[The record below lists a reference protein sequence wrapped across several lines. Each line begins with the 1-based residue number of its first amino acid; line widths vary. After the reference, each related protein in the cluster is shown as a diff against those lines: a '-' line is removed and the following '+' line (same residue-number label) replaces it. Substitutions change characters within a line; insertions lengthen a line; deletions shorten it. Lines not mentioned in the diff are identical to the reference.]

1 MNPNLRAY
9 FKLEEAAELLDI
21 DVDTILQCAMQRKTF
36 LSILLNKPSDYE
48 EDLGLV
54 EKDGE
59 TYKHTKKSRTQTFSF
74 GEKSEIINLR
84 YLHPEDVAK
93 VYFNEAPNRVTI
105 INRIF
110 NTPDID
116 PKKGTALMHDDLRIT
131 KSSLTITPEQ
141 LIIFS
146 KKHKLKL
153 KKRLGVDAPDNVTI
167 NWLIKNVPLRM
178 WLSTAALAVAI
189 FVAGTTFGQSP
200 FFHKAKE
207 AWKSISTP
215 STPLTSRSTDAQLT
229 LTPFAGRPKAALL
242 SAR

>member
-9 FKLEEAAELLDI
+9 FKLEEASELLDI

-59 TYKHTKKSRTQTFSF
+59 TYKHTKTNRTQTFSF

-116 PKKGTALMHDDLRIT
+116 PKRGTALMHDNLRIT

-141 LIIFS
+141 LIKFS
-146 KKHKLKL
+146 KRHKLKI
-153 KKRLGVDAPDNVTI
+153 KKRLGVDAADRVTVS
-167 NWLIKNVPLRM
+167 WLIRNVPIRM
-178 WLSTAALAVAI
+178 WISTAALFIAI

-200 FFHKAKE
+200 FFHKAQE

-215 STPLTSRSTDAQLT
+215 SAPLTSRST
-229 LTPFAGRPKAALL
+229 PFAPLTGLAKATLL
-242 SAR
+242 LAC